1 MQPKNWAFPK
11 GPYIGRSNNISCKL
25 RETITTL
32 TMRRNMSKIVSLM
45 VLISISIVLQGCGAY
60 SFTGADINYS
70 TTRTVQVSYFQN
82 NAPIV
87 EPGIARDFTQML
99 QDLILNQTSLSL
111 VNNNGD
117 LVYEGEITQYY
128 IAPITAT
135 ADSRAAQNR
144 LTIAVNVRFYNTK
157 EPLKDF
163 EQSFSFYHDYSGQMQ
178 LTGAALTAALEI
190 IFDRL
195 TQDIF
200 NKSLA
205 NW

>member
-1 MQPKNWAFPK
+1 MHKIPKNLHVITAIVAILLQSC
-11 GPYIGRSNNISCKL
+11 GP
-25 RETITTL
+25 
-32 TMRRNMSKIVSLM
+32 
-45 VLISISIVLQGCGAY
+45 Y

-70 TTRTVQVSYFQN
+70 TTKTVQVNYFQN

-87 EPGIARDFTQML
+87 EPGIARDFTQNL
-99 QDLILNQTSLSL
+99 QDLLLNQTSLDL

-135 ADSRAAQNR
+135 STSTAAQNR

-163 EQSFSFYHDYSGQMQ
+163 EQSFSFYYDYPGTTQ
-178 LTGAALTAALEI
+178 LTGSKLDAAVEI
-190 IFDRL
+190 IFERI

>member
-1 MQPKNWAFPK
+1 MSSWFLHK
-11 GPYIGRSNNISCKL
+11 ISVAAVFL
-25 RETITTL
+25 GA
-32 TMRRNMSKIVSLM
+32 V
-45 VLISISIVLQGCGAY
+45 VLAGCGSY
-60 SFTGADINYS
+60 SFTGADIDYN
-70 TTRTVQVSYFQN
+70 TTRTVQVNYFQN
-82 NAPIV
+82 NAPLV
-87 EPGIARDFTQML
+87 EPGIARKFTQDL
-99 QDLILNQTSLSL
+99 QDLLMNQTSLDL
-111 VNNNGD
+111 VTNNGD

-135 ADSRAAQNR
+135 SDSRAAQNR

-163 EQSFSFYHDYSGQMQ
+163 EQTFSFYYDYPGTAQ
-178 LTGAALTAALEI
+178 LTGPNRDVAIETIYE
-190 IFDRL
+190 RL

>member
-1 MQPKNWAFPK
+1 
-11 GPYIGRSNNISCKL
+11 
-25 RETITTL
+25 
-32 TMRRNMSKIVSLM
+32 MSKIVSILIF
-45 VLISISIVLQGCGAY
+45 LISAISFQSCGSY

-70 TTRTVQVSYFQN
+70 TTKTVQVNYFQN

-87 EPGIARDFTQML
+87 EPGIARDFTQKL
-99 QDLILNQTSLSL
+99 QDLLLNQTSLDL

-135 ADSRAAQNR
+135 SNSTAAQNR
-144 LTIAVNVRFYNTK
+144 LTIAISVRFYNTK
-157 EPLKDF
+157 DPLKDF
-163 EQSFSFYHDYSGQMQ
+163 EQSFSFYFDYPGTTQ
-178 LTGAALTAALEI
+178 LTGSRLDAAVDV
-190 IFDRL
+190 IFERL